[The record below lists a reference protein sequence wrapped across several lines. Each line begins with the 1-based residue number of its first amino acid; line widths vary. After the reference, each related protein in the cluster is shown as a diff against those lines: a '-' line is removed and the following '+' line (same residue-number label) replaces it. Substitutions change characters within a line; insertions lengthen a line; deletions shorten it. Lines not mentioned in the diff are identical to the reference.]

1 VQLGRFLS
9 REWLPAI
16 TATVRPTTH
25 LGYRGHVERHIN
37 PVLGRRSLEAI
48 DPRAINALYAELLA
62 SGLSPATVRRVHATL
77 HRALRDAVRWG
88 HLEINP
94 AGRADPPRVRAD
106 GNALMRTWEPAQ
118 LKAFLRHVRRDELY
132 PLWLTLA
139 MTGMRRGEALGLR
152 WVDVDVR
159 ARSLA
164 IRQTIVAVG
173 ADVMISSPKTA
184 RGRRVVALD
193 ATTARCLGDRRRRRR
208 ASGAELVFGGPD
220 GGPLNPCWVSKR
232 FVGLVR
238 ASGLPRI
245 RLHDLRHTHA
255 TLALRAGI
263 HPKIVSER
271 LGHSTVAFT
280 LDVYS
285 HTVAHLQKE
294 AATRVAAL
302 VLG

>member
-1 VQLGRFLS
+1 MRLGRFLTH
-9 REWLPAI
+9 EWLPAI
-16 TATVRPTTH
+16 VATVRPTTL

-37 PVLGRRSLEAI
+37 PVLGGHSLGSV

-88 HLEINP
+88 HLELN
-94 AGRADPPRVRAD
+94 AAERADPPRAQAD
-106 GNALMRTWEPAQ
+106 GNALMHTWEPAE
-118 LKAFLRHVRRDELY
+118 LKAFLRAVRCDELY
-132 PLWLTLA
+132 PLWLVLA

-152 WVDVDVR
+152 WADVDVR
-159 ARSLA
+159 ARSAA

-173 ADVMISSPKTA
+173 ADVVISSPKTA
-184 RGRRVVALD
+184 RGRRVIALD
-193 ATTARCLGDRRRRRR
+193 ATTARCLGALRRRRG
-208 ASGAELVFGGPD
+208 ASGSELVFAAPD

-232 FVGLVR
+232 FAALVR

-255 TLALRAGI
+255 TLALRAGV

-294 AATRVAAL
+294 AAARVAAL
-302 VLG
+302 VLD